1 VSEYLTASITIL
13 GGFIVFV
20 LGQIV
25 VKFFI
30 EPIHEQSKTIG
41 EIAYSLIFYA
51 NLYSNPGNSFPDER
65 KEAEEK
71 LRSLASLLISRTH
84 IIKPYGLFEEIKI
97 VPKRNSITEASKNLI
112 LLSNSIFLPQPDI
125 KVIIK
130 ARKDI
135 ESLLDI
141 KTRTT

>member
-1 VSEYLTASITIL
+1 MSEYLTASITIL

-65 KEAEEK
+65 KEA
-71 LRSLASLLISRTH
+71 
-84 IIKPYGLFEEIKI
+84 
-97 VPKRNSITEASKNLI
+97 
-112 LLSNSIFLPQPDI
+112 
-125 KVIIK
+125 
-130 ARKDI
+130 
-135 ESLLDI
+135 
-141 KTRTT
+141 